1 MLALHDNE
9 RVHGA
14 YRKTWVVFAASGA
27 LALLF
32 ALAPLV
38 LLVLTPVLSLPAA
51 PVSAPLVT
59 LVLMLWWWGVWTG
72 AFFAFVNYYLDVF
85 VITSERVI
93 RIEQHGPFSRTIAE
107 LRLERVQDVTVE
119 QHGIL
124 PTLLHYGNVR
134 VQTAGEATAFVFR
147 AIPHPI
153 KVKEV
158 VMEAHREALMR
169 GPGPHAT

>member
-14 YRKTWVVFAASGA
+14 YRKTWVVFATSGA

-93 RIEQHGPFSRTIAE
+93 RIEQGP
-107 LRLERVQDVTVE
+107 
-119 QHGIL
+119 G
-124 PTLLHYGNVR
+124 
-134 VQTAGEATAFVFR
+134 VQTGSR
-147 AIPHPI
+147 
-153 KVKEV
+153 
-158 VMEAHREALMR
+158 RR
-169 GPGPHAT
+169 GDIQQILIEIFTLQAWV